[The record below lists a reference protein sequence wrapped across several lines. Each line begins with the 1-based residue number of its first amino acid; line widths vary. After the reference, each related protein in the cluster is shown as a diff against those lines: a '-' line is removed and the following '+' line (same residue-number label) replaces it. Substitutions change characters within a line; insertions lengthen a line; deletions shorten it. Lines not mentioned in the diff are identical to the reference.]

1 MTTQSVTTS
10 TCRTFGNTQTD
21 NRKGEGQSAPTNK
34 YKSNPINQYTMKRT
48 DLRAIMQ
55 LAWQFVKRNGIELA
69 EALRKAW
76 QVFKLKAA
84 MAKGIVRFYFR
95 KVDGTIREA
104 YGTLKAELMPE
115 TKGNDNR
122 KKNDSVQVYFD
133 TEKQEFR
140 CFKLANLVIL

>member
-1 MTTQSVTTS
+1 
-10 TCRTFGNTQTD
+10 
-21 NRKGEGQSAPTNK
+21 
-34 YKSNPINQYTMKRT
+34 MKRA

-76 QVFKLKAA
+76 QVFKLKSQ

-115 TKGNDNR
+115 TKGSDNR

-140 CFKLANLVIL
+140 CFKLANLVALN

>member
-1 MTTQSVTTS
+1 
-10 TCRTFGNTQTD
+10 
-21 NRKGEGQSAPTNK
+21 
-34 YKSNPINQYTMKRT
+34 MKKT

-55 LAWQFVKRNGIELA
+55 MAWQFVKRNGMTLA
-69 EALRKAW
+69 DALKKAW
-76 QVFKLKAA
+76 QVFKLKAQ
-84 MAKGIVRFYFR
+84 MMKGIVRFYFR

-140 CFKLANLVIL
+140 CFKLANLVTL

>member
-1 MTTQSVTTS
+1 
-10 TCRTFGNTQTD
+10 
-21 NRKGEGQSAPTNK
+21 
-34 YKSNPINQYTMKRT
+34 MKAT
-48 DLRAIMQ
+48 DLRNIMKM
-55 LAWQFVKRNGIELA
+55 AWQFVKRNGMTLA
-69 EALRKAW
+69 EGLKKSW

-115 TKGNDNR
+115 VKGEDNR
-122 KKNDSVQVYFD
+122 RKNDTVQVYFD

-140 CFKLANLVIL
+140 CFKLANIVTL